1 MDEHKEDMQD
11 KELRQRYE
19 NAMDYTVRLLE
30 EMVGDESLIRSLYSD
45 RDEEAERKLRDR
57 INEFNKRIEKWT
69 KQWTITKHLW

>member
-1 MDEHKEDMQD
+1 MDEHKEDIQD

-45 RDEEAERKLRDR
+45 RDEEAERKLRNR
-57 INEFNKRIEKWT
+57 INEFNKRIEK
-69 KQWTITKHLW
+69 

>member
-1 MDEHKEDMQD
+1 MDEHKEDIQD
-11 KELRQRYE
+11 KGLRQRYE

-57 INEFNKRIEKWT
+57 INEFNKRIEK
-69 KQWTITKHLW
+69 

>member
-11 KELRQRYE
+11 KELRQRHE
-19 NAMDYTVRLLE
+19 IAMDYTVRLLE

-57 INEFNKRIEKWT
+57 INEFNKRIEK
-69 KQWTITKHLW
+69 

>member
-1 MDEHKEDMQD
+1 MDGHKEDMQD

-57 INEFNKRIEKWT
+57 INEFNKRIEK
-69 KQWTITKHLW
+69 

>member
-1 MDEHKEDMQD
+1 MDEHKEDIQD

-45 RDEEAERKLRDR
+45 MDEEAERKLRNR
-57 INEFNKRIEKWT
+57 INEFNKRIEK
-69 KQWTITKHLW
+69 

>member
-1 MDEHKEDMQD
+1 MDEHKEDIQD

-30 EMVGDESLIRSLYSD
+30 EMVGDESLMRSLYSD

-57 INEFNKRIEKWT
+57 INEFNKRIEK
-69 KQWTITKHLW
+69 

>member
-19 NAMDYTVRLLE
+19 NAMGYTVRLLE

-57 INEFNKRIEKWT
+57 INEFNKRIEK
-69 KQWTITKHLW
+69 

>member
-1 MDEHKEDMQD
+1 MDEHKEDIQD

-19 NAMDYTVRLLE
+19 IAMDYTVRLLE

-57 INEFNKRIEKWT
+57 INEFNKRIEKLT
-69 KQWTITKHLW
+69 KQ

>member
-30 EMVGDESLIRSLYSD
+30 ERVGDESLIRSLYSD
-45 RDEEAERKLRDR
+45 RDEEAERKLRYR
-57 INEFNKRIEKWT
+57 INEFNKRIEK
-69 KQWTITKHLW
+69 

>member
-1 MDEHKEDMQD
+1 MDEHKEDIQD

-30 EMVGDESLIRSLYSD
+30 EMVGDQSLIRSLYSD

-57 INEFNKRIEKWT
+57 INEFNKRIEK
-69 KQWTITKHLW
+69 